1 MTTFVM
7 TTRLSPKALPT
18 PGAMED
24 FEKRAMNHI
33 RNDCPTVKWLH
44 SWAVLGVCDYV
55 DVFEAPDIETAM
67 KVSAIFR
74 IFGRVHSE
82 IWPAVEW
89 SNFKQLIHSLPEH

>member
-1 MTTFVM
+1 VTTFVM
-7 TTRLSPKALPT
+7 TTRLSPEALPK

-24 FEKRAMNHI
+24 FEKRAMSHI

-44 SWAVLGVCDYV
+44 SWAVLGSCDYV

-67 KVSAIFR
+67 KVSAVFR
-74 IFGRVHSE
+74 TFGRVYSE

-89 SNFKQLIHSLPEH
+89 GTFKQLIHSLPEH